1 MGTAVA
7 SGGLAELSRTV
18 ASGYQGPPELTLA
31 RVFTEWTLDPWML
44 ALVLVLGVG
53 YLAGTRRQPGWP
65 VARRV
70 WFLGL
75 GLGFLVIATMSWVG
89 VYQPVL
95 FYVRAVQTVLLVL
108 VVPLFLTLG
117 RPISLAIA
125 VFPRAGARVETAI
138 RSRPR
143 VGRPGGLRRR

>member
-7 SGGLAELSRTV
+7 SGGLAGLSRTV

-31 RVFTEWTLDPWML
+31 RVLTEWTLDPWML

-65 VARRV
+65 VARRI

-75 GLGFLVIATMSWVG
+75 GLGFLVIATMGILSAC
-89 VYQPVL
+89 
-95 FYVRAVQTVLLVL
+95 RAFWQECA
-108 VVPLFLTLG
+108 PG
-117 RPISLAIA
+117 R
-125 VFPRAGARVETAI
+125 
-138 RSRPR
+138 
-143 VGRPGGLRRR
+143 